1 MLGWKEQRNVSKVG
15 EVAVRAGRRW
25 CCRRRRR
32 RLRGGAGQR
41 ELEWKVYAGCL
52 SAGRLSNIRIN
63 PTGKVSCR
71 HGGSAITWNQTGP
84 AGAQGLTGPQGP
96 QGARGPAGAQGV
108 QGVQGVQGQTGSPGA
123 NGNTV
128 LHGSGAPASTL

>member
-1 MLGWKEQRNVSKVG
+1 MFRKSRKWRFAL
-15 EVAVRAGRRW
+15 A
-25 CCRRRRR
+25 
-32 RLRGGAGQR
+32 GAGVAAVAAGGSAVA
-41 ELEWKVYAGCL
+41 LATGSSNGKVYAGCL

-71 HGGSAITWNQTGP
+71 HGGTEITWNQTGP

-96 QGARGPAGAQGV
+96 QGARGPAGAQGA
-108 QGVQGVQGQTGSPGA
+108 QGVQGQTGSPGA

-128 LHGSGAPASTL
+128 LHGSGAPASTLGS